1 MIWVKQ
7 WDYCVFGKMK
17 GKKRQRNVDENIDDE
32 YRRPHEKV
40 GLMGVYVSDS

>member
-7 WDYCVFGKMK
+7 WDYCVFGKMR
-17 GKKRQRNVDENIDDE
+17 GKKRQRNVDENIDE
-32 YRRPHEKV
+32 YQRPHEKV